1 MDYQKITTYL
11 IKIVGKTYYQESRGE
26 LFKADVK
33 KQDTYC
39 LRCKLI
45 SQKAICADCGAKKVG
60 FCKEIKA

>member
-1 MDYQKITTYL
+1 M
-11 IKIVGKTYYQESRGE
+11 VGKTYYQESRGE
-26 LFKADVK
+26 LYKADVK

-45 SQKAICADCGAKKVG
+45 PQKAICADCGAKKVG